1 MSRLFSASLLSI
13 VLIAGCGS
21 AATSPDGSST
31 PGASTPPTSLLATPS
46 PSPLPAPT
54 PTPDPLA
61 LLTWQSL
68 GTIPSPDIRGVV
80 GSDHGY
86 VAVDSTLT
94 TWFSPDGAKW
104 EAVKLP
110 FKVKKNSD
118 GDKLEADV
126 QAITTDGTRV
136 LIVGAYAHEPCRS
149 GPGLTG
155 GGPGCPL
162 APLAWISDDGRTW
175 TSAYPG
181 PLPADPKGYDQGSEF
196 VAAWPVP
203 TGGWDAAL
211 SYWNGESL
219 HGRDLMHSA
228 DGLKWTALEP
238 APKAV
243 TNDSDPFPWTHAGV
257 ADGTGLRLLWQG
269 WADFTREPFS
279 SGAGRPTFTLATSP
293 DGRTWTAID
302 GFDGKDVEVTAGLAP
317 TADPS
322 SPWILA
328 GASGFADELTSVPTI
343 WTSTDT
349 SAWTAAVLPT
359 PNGLIATPSGVL
371 VRSVQ
376 SLVHAAIGYVA
387 VAAASDGEQ
396 ADQATW
402 LSHDGVTWTAM
413 AHPWSGSVFG
423 PGIVADG
430 PAAIIG
436 IGPDQADSEHA
447 VEVWQLR

>member
-1 MSRLFSASLLSI
+1 MSRLLGASLLSV

-21 AATSPDGSST
+21 AVASPSGSST
-31 PGASTPPTSLLATPS
+31 PGASASRTWSPLTATPS
-46 PSPLPAPT
+46 PSPSPAPAT
-54 PTPDPLA
+54 TPDPLA

-68 GTIPSPDIRGVV
+68 GTIASPNVREVV
-80 GSDHGY
+80 GFDDGY
-86 VAVDSTLT
+86 VAVDSTRT
-94 TWFSPDGAKW
+94 AWFSPDGATW
-104 EAVKLP
+104 QAVKLP
-110 FKVKKNSD
+110 FKVRKASS
-118 GDKLEADV
+118 GAKLDADV
-126 QAITTDGTRV
+126 QAVTTDGHRV
-136 LIVGAYAHEPCRS
+136 LVVGAYAHGPCRP

-162 APLAWISDDGRTW
+162 APLAWVSDDGRTW

-181 PLPADPKGYDQGSEF
+181 PRPADPKGYDQGSEF

-228 DGLKWTALEP
+228 DGLKWTALKP

-243 TNDSDPFPWTHAGV
+243 TNDSDPFPWTHEGV
-257 ADGTGLRLLWQG
+257 ADASGNRLLWQG
-269 WADFTREPFS
+269 WSDFTREPFA

-317 TADPS
+317 TADS
-322 SPWILA
+322 SRWILA
-328 GASGFADELTSVPTI
+328 GASGIVDEGTSIPTI

-349 SAWTAAVLPT
+349 SEWTATMLPT
-359 PNGLIATPSGVL
+359 PTGSL
-371 VRSVQ
+371 VQGVQ
-376 SLVHAAIGYVA
+376 SMIHASLGYVA
-387 VAAASDGEQ
+387 VTSFWNGEQ
-396 ADQATW
+396 ANQATW
-402 LSHDGVTWTAM
+402 LSHDGLTWTAM
-413 AHPWSGSVFG
+413 AHPWPGSVFA

-430 PAAIIG
+430 PAGVIG
-436 IGPDQADSEHA
+436 IGPNPADTDHSVA
-447 VEVWQLR
+447 VWQLR

>member
-1 MSRLFSASLLSI
+1 
-13 VLIAGCGS
+13 V
-21 AATSPDGSST
+21 
-31 PGASTPPTSLLATPS
+31 
-46 PSPLPAPT
+46 
-54 PTPDPLA
+54 

-68 GTIPSPDIRGVV
+68 GTITSSEIRGVV
-80 GSDHGY
+80 GFADGY

-94 TWFSPDGAKW
+94 VWFSRGGATW
-104 EAVKLP
+104 QTSKLP
-110 FKVKKNSD
+110 FKVKK
-118 GDKLEADV
+118 DKLEAHV

-136 LIVGAYAHEPCRS
+136 LVVGAYAHGPCRP
-149 GPGLTG
+149 GPDQTG

-162 APLAWISDDGRTW
+162 APLAWISEDGRTW

-181 PLPADPKGYDQGSEF
+181 PLPPDPKGYNQGSEF

-257 ADGTGLRLLWQG
+257 ADGSGLRLLWQG
-269 WADFTREPFS
+269 WNDFTREPFA
-279 SGAGRPTFTLATSP
+279 SGAGRRTFTLATSP

-328 GASGFADELTSVPTI
+328 GASGFADENTSVPTL

-349 SAWTAAVLPT
+349 SAWTATVLPT
-359 PNGLIATPSGVL
+359 PNGLIATPEGVL
-371 VRSVQ
+371 IRGVQ
-376 SLVHAAIGYVA
+376 SLIHGSIGYVA
-387 VAAASDGEQ
+387 VSAAWDGEQ

-402 LSHDGVTWTAM
+402 LSRDGLTWMAM

-430 PAAIIG
+430 PAGVIG
-436 IGPDQADSEHA
+436 IGPNSTDTDHSVA
-447 VEVWQLR
+447 VWQLR

>member
-1 MSRLFSASLLSI
+1 MSRLLGASLLSI

-21 AATSPDGSST
+21 GATSPGGT
-31 PGASTPPTSLLATPS
+31 PAPGASASPTTSAAAPATPS
-46 PSPLPAPT
+46 PSPAAT
-54 PTPDPLA
+54 PTPDPLTGLA
-61 LLTWQSL
+61 WQPI
-68 GTIPSPDIRGVV
+68 GTIASPNIRGVV
-80 GSDHGY
+80 GFADGY
-86 VAVDSTLT
+86 VAVDSTLNV
-94 TWFSPDGAKW
+94 WFSRGGATW
-104 EAVKLP
+104 QASKLP
-110 FKVKKNSD
+110 FKVKK
-118 GDKLEADV
+118 DKLEAHV

-136 LIVGAYAHEPCRS
+136 LVVGAYEREPCRP
-149 GPGLTG
+149 GPALTG
-155 GGPGCPL
+155 GGPECPL

-238 APKAV
+238 APSTV
-243 TNDSDPFPWTHAGV
+243 TNDSDPFPWTHDGV
-257 ADGTGLRLLWQG
+257 ADGSGLRLLWQG
-269 WADFTREPFS
+269 WSDFTREPFA

-317 TADPS
+317 TAEPS

-328 GASGFADELTSVPTI
+328 GASGFADENTSVPTL

-349 SAWTAAVLPT
+349 STWTATILPT
-359 PNGLIATPSGVL
+359 PNGLIATPDGVL
-371 VRSVQ
+371 IRGVQ
-376 SLVHAAIGYVA
+376 SLVDGSIGYVA
-387 VAAASDGEQ
+387 VAAAWDGEQ

-402 LSHDGVTWTAM
+402 LSHDGLTWTAM
-413 AHPWSGSVFG
+413 EHSSSGSVFG

-430 PAAIIG
+430 PAGVIG
-436 IGPDQADSEHA
+436 IGPDQTDPDHA
-447 VEVWQLR
+447 VAVWQLR